1 MAKKT
6 FVLLMVVTFPIGM
19 FVGFVLMAAVY
30 YLCIM
35 PIGVLL
41 RIFGKDPLVKVLDRN
56 AKSYWIERGEPSS
69 VAQYFKQF

>member
-6 FVLLMVVTFPIGM
+6 FVLLMIVTFPIGM
-19 FVGFVLMAAVY
+19 FVGFVLIATVY

-41 RIFGKDPLVKVLDRN
+41 RTFSGPLSKSVDRN
-56 AKSYWIERGEPSS
+56 AKSYWIERRTFSRGS
-69 VAQYFKQF
+69 VFQTVLS